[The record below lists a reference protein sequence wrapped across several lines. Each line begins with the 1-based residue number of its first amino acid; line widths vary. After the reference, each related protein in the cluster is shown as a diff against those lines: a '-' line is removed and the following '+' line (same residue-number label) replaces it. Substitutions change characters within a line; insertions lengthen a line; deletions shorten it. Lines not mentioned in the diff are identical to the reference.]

1 MINFPATDLNQVLQF
16 YGELVG
22 RTVLR
27 PSSLPAPQITLK
39 TQTPLTRRE
48 AIQAFDAVLA
58 LNGISVINV
67 GEKFVKVVP
76 AAQAGSV
83 GAPFSKESGNQLAEM
98 GQFVTYVMQ
107 TTNVKPSEVVQVL
120 TPFATAGLAGAIL
133 PIDPS
138 QILVLRDYSENVKRM
153 LEMVKK
159 IDVSVPPEFIQEVIP
174 IKYAIAGDIAN
185 ALNSLSTGGG
195 GTSIGSSGATAGGA
209 MGARGGGGMRGGTG
223 GFNRTG
229 GMGGVG
235 GYGGYGAQ
243 GTATPFGTTTPGM
256 VGGAQQ
262 PAGGSFSQRLQNI
275 INKAA
280 VAGEIQVLG
289 QTKIIADERT
299 NSLLIFASRE
309 DMKQI
314 KEIVSKLD
322 VVLAQVLIEA
332 VIIEVSLNSSTDLGI
347 SYLQKSPQPGG
358 SSYFQGIGA
367 VNNNNILS
375 RGSFST
381 IGAVATNSAAA
392 LPGGFSYLASL
403 GNDLDVSVT
412 ALAANSRARILQR
425 PRIQTS
431 HAVPASLFVGESRPY
446 PQGSYYGGGAFGGYS
461 TIQQLQ
467 IGVTL
472 SVTPLINPDGLV
484 VMDISQQITGFK
496 GNVTIAGVGDVPV
509 TSEKDATAKVA
520 VRDHDTIMLGGLI
533 ETDKNANNSGVPI
546 LKDIPILGYLFRSSH
561 ADAARD
567 ELIVLIRPTV
577 LPTPEVAALAAKSEK
592 DRMPGIRQ
600 MEQEIEREQAKGW
613 QSYQKGITP
622 HN

>member
-1 MINFPATDLNQVLQF
+1 
-16 YGELVG
+16 
-22 RTVLR
+22 
-27 PSSLPAPQITLK
+27 
-39 TQTPLTRRE
+39 
-48 AIQAFDAVLA
+48 
-58 LNGISVINV
+58 
-67 GEKFVKVVP
+67 
-76 AAQAGSV
+76 
-83 GAPFSKESGNQLAEM
+83 M
-98 GQFVTYVMQ
+98 GGY
-107 TTNVKPSEVVQVL
+107 
-120 TPFATAGLAGAIL
+120 
-133 PIDPS
+133 
-138 QILVLRDYSENVKRM
+138 
-153 LEMVKK
+153 
-159 IDVSVPPEFIQEVIP
+159 
-174 IKYAIAGDIAN
+174 
-185 ALNSLSTGGG
+185 
-195 GTSIGSSGATAGGA
+195 
-209 MGARGGGGMRGGTG
+209 
-223 GFNRTG
+223 NRTG
-229 GMGGVG
+229 IGGVG
-235 GYGGYGAQ
+235 SYGGYGAQ
-243 GTATPFGTTTPGM
+243 GTTTPFGTTTPGGI
-256 VGGAQQ
+256 GGAQQ

-275 INKAA
+275 INRAA
-280 VAGEIQVLG
+280 VSGEIQVLG

-358 SSYFQGIGA
+358 NAYFQGIGA
-367 VNNNNILS
+367 INNNNILS

-412 ALAANSRARILQR
+412 ALAANSKARILQR

-509 TSEKDATAKVA
+509 TSEKDASAKVA

-533 ETDKNANNSGVPI
+533 ETDKNANNSGVPL
-546 LKDIPILGYLFRSSH
+546 LKDIPIVGYLFRSSH
-561 ADAARD
+561 ADASRD

-577 LPTPEVAALAAKSEK
+577 LPTPEIAALAAKSEK
-592 DRMPGIRQ
+592 DRMPGLRQ
-600 MEQEIEREQAKGW
+600 MEQEIQNEEAKGW
-613 QSYQKGITP
+613 RGYQRGITP